1 MPGIDLD
8 AYKNELIERFQN
20 PEVKENLARLCAR
33 SSDRIRKWLVPAINE
48 RLAQGLPV
56 DISAG
61 IVASWAR
68 YAQAIDEKGEPI
80 VVVDQL
86 RDQILESAA
95 HQKDNPLA
103 FLENR
108 KLLGDLID
116 NPNFTKPYLASLK
129 SLWNVGDPATMSTL
143 GRHYLHFGVSEQ
155 EQS

>member
-1 MPGIDLD
+1 VFFNSTRETEPRQDREPVPGIDLD
-8 AYKNELIERFQN
+8 AYKNELIKRFQN
-20 PEVKENLARLCAR
+20 PEVKDNLARLCAE

-48 RLAQGLPV
+48 RLTQGLPV

-61 IVASWAR
+61 IVTSWAR

-95 HQKDNPLA
+95 HQKENPLA

-108 KLLGDLID
+108 KLFRELGC
-116 NPNFTKPYLASLK
+116 ASR
-129 SLWNVGDPATMSTL
+129 GP
-143 GRHYLHFGVSEQ
+143 R
-155 EQS
+155 